1 MSESPNREKRP
12 GRGRETLFRVTIRH
26 QVDLIQIADNKA
38 NMIITINALVISA
51 IFTVIGSSLI
61 NGHLSGFGIWLLIP
75 ISMVLLSCLS
85 SLVMAI
91 LAARPKIIRLSGR
104 AGSGER
110 TSLFF
115 FEEIARHS
123 QAEYVDRIKSM
134 LARDFDIYENLI
146 IDIHNQ
152 GRILRRKYHL
162 LSWAYQIL
170 MFGFIFSVLVFLA
183 FMLGRLL

>member
-12 GRGRETLFRVTIRH
+12 GRGRETLFRVTIRQ

-51 IFTVIGSSLI
+51 IFTVVGSSLI
-61 NGHLSGFGIWLLIP
+61 SGHLSGFGIGLLFP
-75 ISMVLLSCLS
+75 IALVLLSCLA
-85 SLVMAI
+85 SLVLAI
-91 LAARPKIIRLSGR
+91 LAARPKIIRMSDR
-104 AGSGER
+104 AGSSEKM
-110 TSLFF
+110 SLFF

-123 QAEYVDRIKSM
+123 QAEYVERIKGM
-134 LARDFDIYENLI
+134 LARDFDIYENLV

-152 GRILRRKYHL
+152 GRVLRRKYHL
-162 LSWAYQIL
+162 LTWAYQIL

-183 FMLGRLL
+183 FMLVRLL

>member
-1 MSESPNREKRP
+1 MNEASKPEKRP
-12 GRGRETLFRVTIRH
+12 GRGRETLFRVTVRH

-61 NGHLSGFGIWLLIP
+61 SGSLSGFGVRLLVP
-75 ISMVLLSCLS
+75 ITFVLLSCLG
-85 SLVMAI
+85 SLVLAI
-91 LAARPKIIRLSGR
+91 LAARPKIIRSSGDT
-104 AGSGER
+104 GNGEK

-123 QAEYVDRIKSM
+123 QAEYIERIKGV

-152 GRILRRKYHL
+152 GRVLRRKYHL
-162 LSWAYQIL
+162 LVWAYQTL
-170 MFGFIFSVLVFLA
+170 MLGFIFSVLVFLG
-183 FMLGRLL
+183 FLLIHFL